1 MLFFFQLIFACFSCA
16 SSHPTKL
23 RSFIKLVI
31 IKAHGWNFQSYS
43 CGDNFFLD
51 DNTSLNFR
59 VDDSKDGCLKKKL
72 LDYHKIF
79 TNSYICYD
87 VAMLPKQLT
96 GFSFVLFS
104 CFMWLYFFFSFSQ
117 MTQDRRN
124 QEIVW
129 SLNVLA
135 SDVHYQDKVLPILER
150 TFCLRRRNLLSES
163 IFWF

>member
-31 IKAHGWNFQSYS
+31 IKVHGWNFQSYS

-59 VDDSKDGCLKKKL
+59 VDDSKDGCLKKNCWTIIGYLQTVKFVMMWPRYPNNWL
-72 LDYHKIF
+72 GFL
-79 TNSYICYD
+79 SYCF
-87 VAMLPKQLT
+87 L
-96 GFSFVLFS
+96 VL
-104 CFMWLYFFFSFSQ
+104 CGCIFFSAFPRF
-117 MTQDRRN
+117 RRN

-129 SLNVLA
+129 ILNVLA
-135 SDVHYQDKVLPILER
+135 SDVHYQNKVLPVLER